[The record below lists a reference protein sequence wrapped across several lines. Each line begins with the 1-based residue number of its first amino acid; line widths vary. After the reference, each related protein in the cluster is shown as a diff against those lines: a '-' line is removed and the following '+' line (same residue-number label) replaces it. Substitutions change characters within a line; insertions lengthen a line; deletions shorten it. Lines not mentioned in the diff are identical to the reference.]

1 MRLKHWQGYGCVNA
15 KRIEYTINQDR
26 TKTIKIEVTG
36 SHEYGLVRNDR
47 YDIHRWLMTR
57 LAKDCPDYRA
67 ITDMVID
74 TPDDTTAIYVIT
86 YQTNI

>member
-86 YQTNI
+86 YRTNI

>member
-36 SHEYGLVRNDR
+36 SHEYGLVQNDR
-47 YDIHRWLMTR
+47 YDVHRWLMTR
-57 LAKDCPDYRA
+57 FAKDCPDYRA

>member
-67 ITDMVID
+67 ITDMTID

-86 YQTNI
+86 YRTNI

>member
-47 YDIHRWLMTR
+47 YDVHRWLMTR

-86 YQTNI
+86 YRTNI